1 MTAFIRELLWTVL
14 EYCSLVMLYR
24 IIYLN
29 KKHCFTI
36 QKKRSKLLHHNKLI
50 ISHIKQTN
58 IRYSA
63 AHLWFMSWALPDK
76 NYVFIIFQISAHC
89 IYWEERLALEYFP
102 TLLRVKIDFFLCS
115 CYRHLPDV
123 DETACSTIRL
133 PEENCVAVQYMPGCL
148 EYISGKVASYSA
160 WKEKY
165 KLFTIMQH

>member
-1 MTAFIRELLWTVL
+1 M
-14 EYCSLVMLYR
+14 SLMK
-24 IIYLN
+24 

-123 DETACSTIRL
+123 DETACSTICL
-133 PEENCVAVQYMPGCL
+133 PEENVWQFSIRPDAWNTSL
-148 EYISGKVASYSA
+148 ERLQAIWHQRKITSY
-160 WKEKY
+160 
-165 KLFTIMQH
+165 LQ

>member
-1 MTAFIRELLWTVL
+1 MTAFIWELLWTVL

-63 AHLWFMSWALPDK
+63 AHLWFVMSPSRQKLRVYYFSD
-76 NYVFIIFQISAHC
+76 FSTLF
-89 IYWEERLALEYFP
+89 YWEERLALEYFP

-123 DETACSTIRL
+123 DETACSTICL
-133 PEENCVAVQYMPGCL
+133 PEENCVAVQYMLGCL
-148 EYISGKVASYSA
+148 EYISGKVASYLAS
-160 WKEKY
+160 KEKY